1 MHTHINRSLAISLNV
16 ATFLSSQ
23 LQVGMIRKIK
33 LLQELKSCISQLFSN
48 SSCCFVRRRRL
59 IRSRGSLIHCHIL
72 TGEIAFNWL
81 IDLPHSHIKLWQ
93 PELWNIVILSQSG
106 LQSCCSDDPV
116 IEQYW
121 ALFYEYAWLL
131 LTWKIQTSYTYIV
144 GFSLFRV
151 NNQWQQSIWKCYKM
165 QFGVKFCSFNSKI
178 I

>member
-1 MHTHINRSLAISLNV
+1 MHTHINRSFAISLNV

-93 PELWNIVILSQSG
+93 LELWNIVILSQSG

-116 IEQYW
+116 RHINW
-121 ALFYEYAWLL
+121 IKWTILDIILW
-131 LTWKIQTSYTYIV
+131 ICMTSTNLKDSDFIYIYSRFLSPAV
-144 GFSLFRV
+144 FRI
-151 NNQWQQSIWKCYKM
+151 NNQ
-165 QFGVKFCSFNSKI
+165 
-178 I
+178 

>member
-33 LLQELKSCISQLFSN
+33 LLQELKSCVSQLFSN

-116 IEQYW
+116 RHINW
-121 ALFYEYAWLL
+121 IKWTILGIILW
-131 LTWKIQTSYTYIV
+131 ICMTSTNLKDSDFTYIYSRFLSPAV
-144 GFSLFRV
+144 FRI
-151 NNQWQQSIWKCYKM
+151 NNQ
-165 QFGVKFCSFNSKI
+165 
-178 I
+178 